1 MITYITINTDELS
14 LVDFNEVLETS
25 IDTVRL
31 SVDGIET
38 VLKWEGAEPSFVST
52 LSSYEGPYTHEEIL
66 IIMATP
72 EWTDQTLIE
81 EE

>member
-14 LVDFNEVLETS
+14 LVDFNEVMETS

-31 SVDGIET
+31 SVDGLET
-38 VLKWEGAEPSFVST
+38 VLKWEGTEPDFVPT
-52 LSSYEGPYTHEEIL
+52 LSTYEGPYTHEEIL
-66 IIMATP
+66 AIMATP
-72 EWTDQTLIE
+72 EWSEPIE

>member
-1 MITYITINTDELS
+1 MITYITIKTDELS
-14 LVDFNEVLETS
+14 LVNFNEVLETS

-31 SVDGIET
+31 SVDGLQT
-38 VLKWEGAEPSFVST
+38 VLKWEGDEPSFVST

-66 IIMATP
+66 AIMATP
-72 EWTDQTLIE
+72 EWSEPIE